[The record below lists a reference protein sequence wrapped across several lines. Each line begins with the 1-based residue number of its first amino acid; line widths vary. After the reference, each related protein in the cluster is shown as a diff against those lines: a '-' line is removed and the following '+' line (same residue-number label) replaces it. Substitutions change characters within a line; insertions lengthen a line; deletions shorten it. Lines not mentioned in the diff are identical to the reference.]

1 MNIVKKKMS
10 VIPTGSSP
18 AAELVPV
25 EEAHVSA
32 DLDLEILT
40 AQCTNACRIL
50 VSN

>member
-10 VIPTGSSP
+10 VIPTGSGP

-32 DLDLEILT
+32 DLDLEILI
-40 AQCTNACRIL
+40 AQSTCGFL

>member
-10 VIPTGSSP
+10 NIPTGSGP

-25 EEAHVSA
+25 EDPHVSA

-40 AQCTNACRIL
+40 AQPTNACGFS

>member
-10 VIPTGSSP
+10 VSPTGSGP

-25 EEAHVSA
+25 EESHVSV

-40 AQCTNACRIL
+40 GQSTNPCGIL